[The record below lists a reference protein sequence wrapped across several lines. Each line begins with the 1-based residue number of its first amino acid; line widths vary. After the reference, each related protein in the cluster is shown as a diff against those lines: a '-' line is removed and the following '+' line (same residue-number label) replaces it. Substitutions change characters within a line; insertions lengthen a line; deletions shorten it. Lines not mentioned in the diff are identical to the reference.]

1 MSLSELLGDLTS
13 ADDLRAEQAAH
24 QLPKHGQ
31 AALNAL
37 QNLLQNGADDSRWWA
52 ARALAEFP
60 AEKEIS
66 LSLLAALEDES
77 DEVRQA
83 AALGLCQH
91 PSAEAVDPLNRALAS
106 REPMIAKLAGNA
118 LRQIGPTAVPALLTT
133 LASGTPAAQI
143 EACRALAEIGDQRA
157 IPALMKA
164 FQSNSALLHYW
175 AEHGLEKLG
184 LNMIF
189 MKPE

>member
-1 MSLSELLGDLTS
+1 MNLNELLADLTC
-13 ADDLRAEQAAH
+13 ADDLRAEQAAR
-24 QLPKHGQ
+24 QLPQQGQ
-31 AALNAL
+31 AALEAL
-37 QNLLQNGADDSRWWA
+37 QKLLQSGPEDSRWWA

-60 AEKEIS
+60 AAEEIS
-66 LSLLAALEDES
+66 RSLLAALEDES

-83 AALGLCQH
+83 AALGLSQH
-91 PSAEAVDPLNRALAS
+91 PCAEAIDPLNRALAS
-106 REPMIAKLAGNA
+106 REPMTAKLAANA
-118 LRQIGPTAVPALLTT
+118 LTIIGPAAVPALLET
-133 LASGTPAAQI
+133 LENGNPSARI